1 MRSKKENV
9 VIITGPNSTYMRQVC
24 FLLWIDEKLG
34 ILTIMAQIG
43 CFVPAESAVFP
54 PFTAL
59 FTRIGASDNQSRGV
73 STFMSEMIDMSNIL
87 SACQDK
93 NDKTNSLIVI
103 DELGRGTSTLVWD
116 WVFIDRYDGLGL
128 SWGILEYIIK
138 EIPQCY
144 CLFTTHYYEL
154 TTIAKSFKN
163 VKNIHV
169 TASCKEN
176 YITMLYGVLD
186 GPSDKSFGINV
197 AQLCNFP
204 KEIIEVIARIEDDL

>member
-1 MRSKKENV
+1 
-9 VIITGPNSTYMRQVC
+9 
-24 FLLWIDEKLG
+24 
-34 ILTIMAQIG
+34 MAQIG
-43 CFVPAESAVFP
+43 CFVPAEHAIFP

-87 SACQDK
+87 NACQKK
-93 NDKTNSLIVI
+93 NERTNSLIVI
-103 DELGRGTSTLVWD
+103 DELGRGTSTFECVSS
-116 WVFIDRYDGLGL
+116 FIGIYDGLGL

-154 TTIAKSFKN
+154 TTIANSFPN

-169 TASCKEN
+169 TASWKEN
-176 YITMLYGVLD
+176 YITMLYGVRD

-204 KEIIEVIARIEDDL
+204 QEIIEVITGMRDYL

>member
-1 MRSKKENV
+1 MGGK
-9 VIITGPNSTYMRQVC
+9 STYMRQVC
-24 FLLWIDEKLG
+24 LLVWIDEKLG

-87 SACQDK
+87 NACQDK

-116 WVFIDRYDGLGL
+116 W
-128 SWGILEYIIK
+128 
-138 EIPQCY
+138 
-144 CLFTTHYYEL
+144 
-154 TTIAKSFKN
+154 
-163 VKNIHV
+163 
-169 TASCKEN
+169 
-176 YITMLYGVLD
+176 
-186 GPSDKSFGINV
+186 
-197 AQLCNFP
+197 
-204 KEIIEVIARIEDDL
+204 